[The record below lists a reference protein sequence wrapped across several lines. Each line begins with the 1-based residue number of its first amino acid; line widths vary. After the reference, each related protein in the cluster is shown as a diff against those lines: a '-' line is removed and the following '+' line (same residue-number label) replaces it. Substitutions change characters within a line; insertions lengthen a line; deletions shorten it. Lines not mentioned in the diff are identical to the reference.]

1 MGALNNSYLTFKKL
15 GGLRLPEFLKKKQY
29 DLDKIDRKFKYV
41 NHKLDEE
48 NEEVKAIVRQ
58 VKVQKL
64 MEEKKQ
70 ALLQVRDSARHSFKT
85 NNPTPTNLMIN
96 DTSEVDFNQD
106 QIGAF
111 SRAQSKPTLEK
122 NILPNLDHQ
131 YMISTKDRSVFVQHI
146 NESESERL
154 SDDSSSN

>member
-15 GGLRLPEFLKKKQY
+15 GGIRLPEFLKKKQY

-41 NHKLDEE
+41 NHKL
-48 NEEVKAIVRQ
+48 NEEKEEDKAIVRQ

-70 ALLQVRDSARHSFKT
+70 ALLQVRDSARNSFKT

-111 SRAQSKPTLEK
+111 SRA
-122 NILPNLDHQ
+122 
-131 YMISTKDRSVFVQHI
+131 
-146 NESESERL
+146 
-154 SDDSSSN
+154 